1 VSEEKTMKYDFD
13 RIIDR
18 RNTSSLKWDYCSSD
32 ELPLWVADMDFESPR
47 EVIDV
52 IIERARHGV
61 FGYTAMS
68 REYHQAVINWMKKH
82 QGWEIKREWIIPT
95 PGVIP
100 DLSIAI
106 LAFTNPGDGVIIQPP
121 VYHIFE
127 PIIRNN
133 GRQVVENPLK
143 QENGRYVMDYKA
155 LEDSFIFGARN
166 RLFILCSPHNPVGR
180 VWERDELKRLAEICI
195 KHDVILISDE
205 IHSDLIMEGHQHTP
219 LASLSEEIAD
229 NVVTCTSASKTFN
242 LAGLECSNVIITNR
256 KLSSQFSS
264 ITENLWIRRTN
275 IFGMV
280 ATQAAYT
287 HGEKWLA
294 ELLVYL
300 KRNYDFVVSYLGE
313 HLPEVQVTPLE
324 GTYLV
329 WLDFRAL
336 GISDSDMKDLL
347 RSKARVLLED
357 GEVFGTG
364 GRGFQRINIA
374 CPHAVLKEALTRIA
388 TALQGR

>member
-32 ELPLWVADMDFESPR
+32 ELPLWVADMDFESPQ
-47 EVIDV
+47 EVIDAL
-52 IIERARHGV
+52 IERARHGV
-61 FGYTAMS
+61 FSYTAMA
-68 REYHQAVINWMKKH
+68 RGYYQAVIDWMRRRH
-82 QGWEIKREWIIPT
+82 GWDIKREWIIPT

-106 LAFTNPGDGVIIQPP
+106 LAFTNPGDGIIIQPP
-121 VYHIFE
+121 VYHVFE

-133 GRQVVENPLK
+133 GRHVVENPLIE
-143 QENGRYVMDYKA
+143 ENGRYVMDYKA
-155 LEDSFIFGARN
+155 LEDSFLFGARN
-166 RLFILCSPHNPVGR
+166 RLLILCSPHNPVGR
-180 VWERDELKRLAEICI
+180 VWEREELEQLAEICI
-195 KHDVILISDE
+195 KHGVIIVSDE
-205 IHSDLIMEGHQHTP
+205 IHSDLLMEGHQHTP

-229 NVVTCTSASKTFN
+229 HVVTCTSASKTFN

-256 KLSSQFSS
+256 KLYSQFSS
-264 ITENLWIRRTN
+264 ITENLWIGRTN

-287 HGEKWLA
+287 HGENWLA
-294 ELLVYL
+294 ELLEYL
-300 KRNYDFVVSYLGE
+300 KKNYDFLVSYLGE

-329 WLDFRAL
+329 WLDCRAL
-336 GISDSDMKDLL
+336 GISDSDMKDRL
-347 RSKARVLLED
+347 RSKARVLLEE
-357 GEVFGTG
+357 GPVFGTG

-374 CPHAVLKEALTRIA
+374 CPHAVLKEALTRIV
-388 TALQGR
+388 TALQDR